1 MNIYI
6 QRTRKLTF
14 SSFTCWVSF
23 SSSSHSDDSPI
34 PSSLSIFIALSA
46 HRCPCAVSSHQLPT
60 RGGPPPQ
67 HFAFKR
73 SIDPPISCALDP
85 LEAIDNV
92 RDVYSTRICRLAASP
107 PRVTS
112 SSSSSMMP
120 SVISRFRGFE
130 NLYLSTF
137 FLATLP
143 IPSLKYSLTDRF
155 HSTKAPILVKK
166 RWTSACEHRPSF
178 ALASFIESMT
188 LRGMMVTKVTS
199 SSQGTAHSR
208 VERDARCFEI
218 VARDV
223 GTIVVYGLSV
233 DVAKGDGFCV
243 GLFRT

>member
-73 SIDPPISCALDP
+73 SVDPPISCALDP

-92 RDVYSTRICRLAASP
+92 RDVYTTSNNADPSFSSLTTTSDLVFIVFDDAISHLQVPRLREP
-107 PRVTS
+107 LP
-112 SSSSSMMP
+112 
-120 SVISRFRGFE
+120 
-130 NLYLSTF
+130 LYLFPRHSSN
-137 FLATLP
+137 TLSQILVDRP
-143 IPSLKYSLTDRF
+143 IPF
-155 HSTKAPILVKK
+155 HK
-166 RWTSACEHRPSF
+166 
-178 ALASFIESMT
+178 
-188 LRGMMVTKVTS
+188 
-199 SSQGTAHSR
+199 GTNPR
-208 VERDARCFEI
+208 QE
-218 VARDV
+218 
-223 GTIVVYGLSV
+223 TV
-233 DVAKGDGFCV
+233 DIR
-243 GLFRT
+243 L